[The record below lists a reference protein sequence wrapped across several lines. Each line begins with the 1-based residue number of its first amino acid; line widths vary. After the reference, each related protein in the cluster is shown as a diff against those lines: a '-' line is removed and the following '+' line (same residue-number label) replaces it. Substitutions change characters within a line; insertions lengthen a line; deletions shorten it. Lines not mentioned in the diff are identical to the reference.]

1 MNVMRLPPLFI
12 LAVERALNAAL
23 EDSARAP
30 ALLAA
35 LAGHTAALEIRDTAV
50 RLYLLPEPA
59 YLRVTDTLDEQADV
73 RICGPLSALARTAL
87 NREGLPRGL
96 EISGDA
102 ALAQQ
107 FQQLLHEAELDWED
121 LLARK
126 IGLVPA
132 HEIGR
137 LARAVQRYGRHA
149 ADVLAV
155 SAAEYLREE
164 IHLLPPRRE
173 VDAFLRAVD
182 VLRDDAARLETR
194 LRLLAGRA

>member
-1 MNVMRLPPLFI
+1 MRVPPLFI
-12 LAVERALNAAL
+12 LAIERALNAAL
-23 EDSARAP
+23 ADSARAP
-30 ALLAA
+30 ALLQS
-35 LAGHTAALEIRDTAV
+35 LAGHSAALEIRDTAI
-50 RLYLLPEPA
+50 RLFLLPETGR
-59 YLRVTDTLDEQADV
+59 LRVTDMLDEQPDV

-87 NREGLPRGL
+87 ERDGLPRGL
-96 EISGDA
+96 EIGGDA

-137 LARAVQRYGRHA
+137 LARAIHRYGRHA

-155 SAAEYLREE
+155 STAEYLREE

-182 VLRDDAARLETR
+182 VVRDDAARLETR